1 LVQLFESAESLM
13 AQVLCVGMATRDH
26 IVLVERYP
34 QANERVIAVQSISSF
49 GGPATT
55 AAVTLSRLGV
65 SVAVSC
71 VIGDDEDG
79 RAILEMFAREGIE
92 TKNVVVDRSVRTATG
107 TIVVSKSEQTRA
119 IMVQP
124 HSQRPAKPADL
135 SPYQWI
141 HVDQFGMQTIKDW
154 GVVRGGSAKL
164 SIDIGYTTPGLNSAD
179 YDLYAP
185 SENITTDVSSAT
197 KDKNIVVVSKGG
209 EGSVYSDG
217 VNSGVVPAIKT
228 EIVSTL
234 GAGDVFHGALVATQ
248 VWNKPI
254 EEAVSIANTVAGLS
268 CRALDGQSGIPT
280 KAELDA
286 FLAGARS

>member
-1 LVQLFESAESLM
+1 M
-13 AQVLCVGMATRDH
+13 AQVLCVGVATRDH
-26 IVLVERYP
+26 IVLVDKYP
-34 QANERVIAVQSISSF
+34 KANERVIAIQSISSF

-55 AAVTLSRLGV
+55 AAVTLARLGI
-65 SVAVSC
+65 SVAVSS

-79 RAILEMFAREGIE
+79 SSIIEMLKREGID
-92 TKNVVVDRSVRTATG
+92 TKHVVIDRSVCTAKG

-124 HSQRPAKPADL
+124 HQKLPAKPANIND
-135 SPYQWI
+135 YEWI
-141 HVDQFGMQTIKDW
+141 HVDQFGMKAIKDW
-154 GVVRGGSAKL
+154 GVVRGGKAKL
-164 SIDIGYTTPGLNSAD
+164 SIDIGYATPGLNSSD

-185 SENITTDVSSAT
+185 SENITTDVSSAAR
-197 KDKNIVVVSKGG
+197 DKNIVVISQGG
-209 EGSVYSDG
+209 EGSIYSDG
-217 VNSGVVPAIKT
+217 TKTGTVPAITT

-254 EEAVSIANTVAGLS
+254 EEAVTIANTVAGLS

-280 KAELDA
+280 KAELAA

>member
-1 LVQLFESAESLM
+1 MSK
-13 AQVLCVGMATRDH
+13 VLCVGIATVDT
-26 IVLVERYP
+26 IVLVDKYP
-34 QANERVIAVQSISSF
+34 SANERVVALDSIRAV

-55 AAVTLSRLGV
+55 AAVTLARLGV
-65 SVAVSC
+65 ETALSC
-71 VIGDDEDG
+71 VIGDDDAG
-79 RAILEMFAREGIE
+79 RFVFETLKREGID
-92 TKNVVVDRSVRTATG
+92 TQHVVVDKSVRTATG
-107 TIVVSKSEQTRA
+107 TIVVSRSEQTRA

-124 HSQRPAKPADL
+124 HSQRPAKPANIDE
-135 SPYQWI
+135 YQWI

-154 GVVRGGSAKL
+154 GVKRGGAAKL
-164 SIDIGYTTPGLNSAD
+164 SIDIGYDTPGLNAAD

-185 SENITTDVSSAT
+185 SENITTDVSTAAR
-197 KDKNIVVVSKGG
+197 DKNIVVVSKGG

-217 VNSGVVPAIKT
+217 VESGIVPAISA

-234 GAGDVFHGALVATQ
+234 GAGDVFHGALVAAQ

-254 EEAVSIANTVAGLS
+254 AEAVAIANTVAGLS

>member
-1 LVQLFESAESLM
+1 M

-92 TKNVVVDRSVRTATG
+92 TKNVVVDESVRTATG

-124 HSQRPAKPADL
+124 HAVRPAKPADL

-197 KDKNIVVVSKGG
+197 KDQNIVVVSKGG

-254 EEAVSIANTVAGLS
+254 EEAVAIANTVAGLS

>member
-1 LVQLFESAESLM
+1 M
-13 AQVLCVGMATRDH
+13 TKVLSVGIATVDT
-26 IVLVERYP
+26 IVLVDKYP
-34 QANERVIAVQSISSF
+34 AANERVVAVDSVRAV

-55 AAVTLSRLGV
+55 AAVTMARLGID
-65 SVAVSC
+65 VALSC
-71 VIGDDEDG
+71 VIGDDDDG
-79 RAILEMFAREGIE
+79 RFIFDTLKREGID
-92 TKNVVVDRSVRTATG
+92 TRNVIVDPEIRTAIG

-124 HSQRPAKPADL
+124 HSELPTKPANISD
-135 SPYQWI
+135 YGWI
-141 HVDQFGMQTIKDW
+141 HVDQFGMKAIKEW
-154 GVVRGGSAKL
+154 GVSRGGNAKL
-164 SIDIGYTTPGLNSAD
+164 SIDIGYDTPGLKSSD

-185 SENITTDVSSAT
+185 SENITTDVSSAVI
-197 KDKNIVVVSKGG
+197 DKNIVVVSQGG

-217 VNSGVVPAIKT
+217 SNTGRVPAIST
-228 EIVSTL
+228 EVVSTL

-254 EEAVSIANTVAGLS
+254 QEAVAIANTVAGLS
-268 CRALDGQSGIPT
+268 CRGLDGQSGIPT

>member
-1 LVQLFESAESLM
+1 MSK
-13 AQVLCVGMATRDH
+13 VLCVGMATRDH
-26 IVLVERYP
+26 IVLVDKYP
-34 QANERVIAVQSISSF
+34 AANERVIALQSVSSF

-55 AAVTLSRLGV
+55 AAVTLSRLGI

-71 VIGDDEDG
+71 VVGEDEDG
-79 RAILEMFAREGIE
+79 NAILEMFKREGID
-92 TKNVVVDRSVRTATG
+92 TRHVVVDKSVRTANG

-135 SPYQWI
+135 TPYQWI

-164 SIDIGYTTPGLNSAD
+164 SIDIGYATPGLNAAD

-185 SENITTDVSSAT
+185 SENITTDVSTAA

-209 EGSVYSDG
+209 DGSVYSDG
-217 VNSGVVPAIKT
+217 VNTGVVPAIKT
-228 EIVSTL
+228 EIISTL
-234 GAGDVFHGALVATQ
+234 GAGDVFHGALVAAQ

-254 EEAVSIANTVAGLS
+254 EEAVAIANTVAGLS
-268 CRALDGQSGIPT
+268 CRGLDGQSGIPT
-280 KAELDA
+280 KAELA
-286 FLAGARS
+286 AYLAGARS

>member
-1 LVQLFESAESLM
+1 MSI
-13 AQVLCVGMATRDH
+13 VLCVGIATVDTL
-26 IVLVERYP
+26 VLVEKYP
-34 QANERVIAVQSISSF
+34 SANERVIALNSMRAV

-55 AAVTLSRLGV
+55 AAVTLARLGIDV
-65 SVAVSC
+65 DLSC

-79 RAILEMFAREGIE
+79 EFVLQRLKNEGVG
-92 TKNVVVDRSVRTATG
+92 TSNVVVDKSVRTANG

-124 HSQRPAKPADL
+124 HSSRPAKPADL

-154 GVVRGGSAKL
+154 GVARGGSAKL
-164 SIDIGYTTPGLNSAD
+164 SIDIGYATPGLDSSD

-185 SENITTDVSSAT
+185 SENITTDVSSAAI
-197 KDKNIVVVSKGG
+197 DKNIVVVSKGG

-217 VNSGVVPAIKT
+217 VNTGVVPAIKT

-234 GAGDVFHGALVATQ
+234 GAGDVFHGALVAAQ

-254 EEAVSIANTVAGLS
+254 AEAVAIANTVAGLS

>member
-1 LVQLFESAESLM
+1 M
-13 AQVLCVGMATRDH
+13 AQVLCVGIATVDT
-26 IVLVERYP
+26 IVLVDKYP
-34 QANERVIAVQSISSF
+34 SANERVVALDSVREV

-55 AAVTLSRLGV
+55 AAVALARLGV
-65 SVAVSC
+65 SVDLSC
-71 VIGDDEDG
+71 VVGDDEEG
-79 RAILEMFAREGIE
+79 RFIVERLRSEGIG
-92 TKNVVVDRSVRTATG
+92 TQHVVVDKSVRTATG

-141 HVDQFGMQTIKDW
+141 HVDQFGMHSIKDW

-164 SIDIGYTTPGLNSAD
+164 SIDIGYSTPGLNSAD

-185 SENITTDVSSAT
+185 SENITTDVSSAA

-254 EEAVSIANTVAGLS
+254 EEAVAIANTVAGLS

>member
-1 LVQLFESAESLM
+1 M
-13 AQVLCVGMATRDH
+13 TKVLSVGIATVDT
-26 IVLVERYP
+26 IVLVDKYP
-34 QANERVIAVQSISSF
+34 AANERVVALESVRAV

-55 AAVTLSRLGV
+55 AAVTMARLGID
-65 SVAVSC
+65 VALSC
-71 VIGDDEDG
+71 VIGDDDAG
-79 RAILEMFAREGIE
+79 RFIFDTLKREGVD
-92 TKNVVVDRSVRTATG
+92 TKNVIVNPHIKTAIG

-124 HSQRPAKPADL
+124 HNELPLKPANIND
-135 SPYQWI
+135 YGWI
-141 HVDQFGMQTIKDW
+141 HVDQFGMQALKNW
-154 GVVRGGSAKL
+154 GISRGGNAQL
-164 SIDIGYTTPGLNSAD
+164 SIDIGYVTPGVNSAD
-179 YDLYAP
+179 YDLFAP
-185 SENITTDVSSAT
+185 SENITTDVSTA
-197 KDKNIVVVSKGG
+197 KQDKNIVVISKGG

-217 VNSGVVPAIKT
+217 VSTGVIPAIST

-254 EEAVSIANTVAGLS
+254 EEAVAIANTVAGLS

-280 KAELDA
+280 KAELAA

>member
-1 LVQLFESAESLM
+1 MSK
-13 AQVLCVGMATRDH
+13 VLSVGIATVDT
-26 IVLVERYP
+26 IVLVEKYP
-34 QANERVIAVQSISSF
+34 TANERVVALQSVRAV

-55 AAVTLSRLGV
+55 AAVTMARLGID
-65 SVAVSC
+65 VALSC

-79 RAILEMFAREGIE
+79 RFIFDTLKREGVD
-92 TKNVVVDRSVRTATG
+92 TRNVLVNPEIHTAIG

-124 HSQRPAKPADL
+124 HQELPAKPANISD
-135 SPYQWI
+135 YEWI
-141 HVDQFGMQTIKDW
+141 HVDQFGMKAIKDW

-164 SIDIGYTTPGLNSAD
+164 SIDIGYATPGLSSSD

-185 SENITTDVSSAT
+185 SENITTDVSTAAQ
-197 KDKNIVVVSKGG
+197 DKNIVVISQGG
-209 EGSVYSDG
+209 EGSIYSDG
-217 VNSGVVPAIKT
+217 VDTGSVPAISS

-248 VWNKPI
+248 VWNKSI
-254 EEAVSIANTVAGLS
+254 EEAVTIANTVAGLS

-280 KAELDA
+280 KAELA
-286 FLAGARS
+286 AYLAGAQS

>member
-1 LVQLFESAESLM
+1 MSK
-13 AQVLCVGMATRDH
+13 VLCVGIATVDT
-26 IVLVERYP
+26 ITLVDKYP
-34 QANERVIAVQSISSF
+34 AANERVVALDSVRAV

-55 AAVTLSRLGV
+55 AAVALARLGV
-65 SVAVSC
+65 DVDLSC
-71 VIGDDEDG
+71 VVGDDDEG
-79 RAILEMFAREGIE
+79 RFIVERLRSEGIG
-92 TKNVVVDRSVRTATG
+92 TKHVVVDKSVRTATG

-124 HSQRPAKPADL
+124 HAVRPAKPADL

-197 KDKNIVVVSKGG
+197 KDQNIVVVSKGG

-254 EEAVSIANTVAGLS
+254 EEAVAIANTVAGLS

>member
-1 LVQLFESAESLM
+1 MEK
-13 AQVLCVGMATRDH
+13 VLSVGIATVDT
-26 IVLVERYP
+26 IVLVDKYP
-34 QANERVIAVQSISSF
+34 AANERVIALQSVRAV

-55 AAVTLSRLGV
+55 AAVTIARLGIE
-65 SVAVSC
+65 VALSC

-79 RAILEMFAREGIE
+79 RFIFDTLKHEGVDTRNVIVNPSIHTAI
-92 TKNVVVDRSVRTATG
+92 G

-124 HSQRPAKPADL
+124 HSELPSKPANL
-135 SPYQWI
+135 NEFQWI
-141 HVDQFGMQTIKDW
+141 HVDQFGMKAMKDW
-154 GVVRGGSAKL
+154 GIARGGSAKL
-164 SIDIGYTTPGLNSAD
+164 SIDIGYATPGLNSAD

-185 SENITTDVSSAT
+185 SENITTDVSTAAR
-197 KDKNIVVVSKGG
+197 DKNIVVVSQGG
-209 EGSVYSDG
+209 EGSIYSDG
-217 VNSGVVPAIKT
+217 VTSGTAPAISA

-254 EEAVSIANTVAGLS
+254 EEAVTIANAVAGLS

-280 KAELDA
+280 KAELAA

>member
-1 LVQLFESAESLM
+1 M

-197 KDKNIVVVSKGG
+197 KDQNIVVVSKGG

-217 VNSGVVPAIKT
+217 VNTGVVPAIKT

-254 EEAVSIANTVAGLS
+254 EEAVAIANTVAGLS

>member
-1 LVQLFESAESLM
+1 M
-13 AQVLCVGMATRDH
+13 TKVLSVGIATVDT
-26 IVLVERYP
+26 IVLVDKYP
-34 QANERVIAVQSISSF
+34 AANERVVALESVRAV

-55 AAVTLSRLGV
+55 AAVTMARLGID
-65 SVAVSC
+65 VALSC
-71 VIGDDEDG
+71 VIGDDDAG
-79 RAILEMFAREGIE
+79 RFIFDTLKREGVD
-92 TKNVVVDRSVRTATG
+92 TKNVIVNPQIKTAIG

-124 HSQRPAKPADL
+124 HNELPPKPANTND
-135 SPYQWI
+135 YGWI
-141 HVDQFGMQTIKDW
+141 HVDQFGMQALKNW
-154 GVVRGGSAKL
+154 GISRGGSAQL

-185 SENITTDVSSAT
+185 SENITTDVSTA
-197 KDKNIVVVSKGG
+197 KPDKNIVVISKGG

-217 VNSGVVPAIKT
+217 VSSGVVPAIPT

-234 GAGDVFHGALVATQ
+234 GAGDVFHGALVAAQ
-248 VWNKPI
+248 VWEKPI
-254 EEAVSIANTVAGLS
+254 EEAVAIANTVAGLS

-280 KAELDA
+280 KAELAA

>member
-1 LVQLFESAESLM
+1 LV
-13 AQVLCVGMATRDH
+13 DK
-26 IVLVERYP
+26 YP
-34 QANERVIAVQSISSF
+34 AANERVVALQTLRAV

-55 AAVTLSRLGV
+55 AAVTMARLGIDV
-65 SVAVSC
+65 SLSC
-71 VIGDDEDG
+71 VIGDDDAGKFVFET
-79 RAILEMFAREGIE
+79 LKREGVD
-92 TKNVVVDRSVRTATG
+92 TRNVVVNPQIKTAIG

-124 HSQRPAKPADL
+124 HNKLPPKPANTND
-135 SPYQWI
+135 YGWI
-141 HVDQFGMQTIKDW
+141 HVDQFGMQALKNW
-154 GVVRGGSAKL
+154 GISRGGSAKL
-164 SIDIGYTTPGLNSAD
+164 SIDIGYATAGLNSAD

-185 SENITTDVSSAT
+185 SENITTDVSTA
-197 KDKNIVVVSKGG
+197 KQDKNVVVISKGG

-217 VNSGVVPAIKT
+217 VISGVVPAIST

-254 EEAVSIANTVAGLS
+254 EEAVAIANTVAGLS

>member
-1 LVQLFESAESLM
+1 MSK
-13 AQVLCVGMATRDH
+13 VLCVGIATVDT
-26 IVLVERYP
+26 IVLVDKYP
-34 QANERVIAVQSISSF
+34 SANERVVALDSIRAV

-55 AAVTLSRLGV
+55 AAVTLARLGV
-65 SVAVSC
+65 ETALSC
-71 VIGDDEDG
+71 VIGDDDAG
-79 RAILEMFAREGIE
+79 RFVFETLKREGID
-92 TKNVVVDRSVRTATG
+92 TQHVVVDKSVRTATG

-124 HSQRPAKPADL
+124 HSHRPTKPANIND
-135 SPYQWI
+135 YQWI

-154 GVVRGGSAKL
+154 SVKRGGAAKL
-164 SIDIGYTTPGLNSAD
+164 SIDIGYDTPGLNAAD

-185 SENITTDVSSAT
+185 SENITTDVSTAAR
-197 KDKNIVVVSKGG
+197 DKNIVVVSKGG

-217 VNSGVVPAIKT
+217 IESGIVPAIST

-234 GAGDVFHGALVATQ
+234 GAGDVFHGALVAAQ

-254 EEAVSIANTVAGLS
+254 AEAVAIANTVAGLS

-280 KAELDA
+280 KAELTA
-286 FLAGARS
+286 YLAGARS

>member
-1 LVQLFESAESLM
+1 M

-92 TKNVVVDRSVRTATG
+92 TKNVVVDKSVRTATG

-124 HSQRPAKPADL
+124 HAVRPAKPADL

-185 SENITTDVSSAT
+185 SENITTDVLSAT
-197 KDKNIVVVSKGG
+197 KDQNIVVVSKGG

-254 EEAVSIANTVAGLS
+254 EEAVAIANTVAGLS

>member
-1 LVQLFESAESLM
+1 M
-13 AQVLCVGMATRDH
+13 TRVLCVGMSTRDH
-26 IVLVERYP
+26 IVLVDKYP
-34 QANERVIAVQSISSF
+34 QANERVIALQSINSF

-55 AAVTLSRLGV
+55 AAVTLARLGV
-65 SVAVSC
+65 SVAISC
-71 VIGDDEDG
+71 VVGDDEDG
-79 RAILEMFAREGIE
+79 IAILQMLKREGID
-92 TKNVVVDRSVRTATG
+92 TQHVVVDKSVRTATG

-124 HSQRPAKPADL
+124 HSQRPSKPVNIND
-135 SPYQWI
+135 YQWI

-154 GVVRGGSAKL
+154 GVKRGGATKL
-164 SIDIGYTTPGLNSAD
+164 SIDIGYETPGLNAAD

-185 SENITTDVSSAT
+185 SENITTDVSTAAR
-197 KDKNIVVVSKGG
+197 DRNIVVVSKGG

-217 VNSGVVPAIKT
+217 VDSGVVPAIKA

-254 EEAVSIANTVAGLS
+254 AEAVAIANTVAGLS
-268 CRALDGQSGIPT
+268 CRGLDGQSGIPT
-280 KAELDA
+280 KAELA
-286 FLAGARS
+286 AYLAEAQS

>member
-1 LVQLFESAESLM
+1 M
-13 AQVLCVGMATRDH
+13 AQVLCVGIVTVDT
-26 IVLVERYP
+26 IVLVDEYP
-34 QANERVIAVQSISSF
+34 SANERVVALDSIRAV

-55 AAVTLSRLGV
+55 AAVALARLGV
-65 SVAVSC
+65 SVELSC
-71 VIGDDEDG
+71 VVGDDEAG
-79 RAILEMFAREGIE
+79 RFILERLRSEGIG
-92 TKNVVVDRSVRTATG
+92 TKHVVVDRSVRTATG

-124 HSQRPAKPADL
+124 HAARPPKPADI
-135 SPYQWI
+135 SEYQWI
-141 HVDQFGMQTIKDW
+141 HVDQFGVQTIKDW

-164 SIDIGYTTPGLNSAD
+164 SIDIGYQTPGLDSTD

-185 SENITTDVSSAT
+185 SENITTDVSSAA
-197 KDKNIVVVSKGG
+197 KDKNIVVVSKGSG
-209 EGSVYSDG
+209 GSVYSDG
-217 VNSGVVPAIKT
+217 VHSGVVPAIKT
-228 EIVSTL
+228 EIISTL

-254 EEAVSIANTVAGLS
+254 EEAVAIANTVAGLS

-286 FLAGARS
+286 FLAGAWS

>member
-1 LVQLFESAESLM
+1 M
-13 AQVLCVGMATRDH
+13 AQVLCVGIATVDT
-26 IVLVERYP
+26 IVLVDKYP
-34 QANERVIAVQSISSF
+34 DANERVVAVNSVRAV

-65 SVAVSC
+65 EVDLSC

-79 RAILEMFAREGIE
+79 RFILERLRSEGVGTE
-92 TKNVVVDRSVRTATG
+92 HVVVDKSVRTATG

-124 HSQRPAKPADL
+124 NAVRPAKPADI
-135 SPYQWI
+135 SEYQWI

-164 SIDIGYTTPGLNSAD
+164 SIDIGYATPGLNSAD

-185 SENITTDVSSAT
+185 SENITTDVSSAA

-209 EGSVYSDG
+209 EGSLYSDG
-217 VNSGVVPAIKT
+217 VETGVVPAIQT

-248 VWNKPI
+248 VWKTPI
-254 EEAVSIANTVAGLS
+254 KEAVAIANTVAGLS
-268 CRALDGQSGIPT
+268 CRGLDGQSGIPT
-280 KAELDA
+280 KAELA
-286 FLAGARS
+286 AYLAGARS